1 MTVAEQFSTNVR
13 RHRKLADLS
22 QGELATRASLH
33 LTAVGMIE
41 RGTRLPRVDTV
52 AKLAGALEV
61 EPGELFEGIVWK
73 PGDVRYGSFR
83 STGQGKGTER

>member
-1 MTVAEQFSTNVR
+1 MNVAERFSANVR
-13 RHRKLADLS
+13 RHRKLADIS

-61 EPGELFEGIVWK
+61 EPGELFEGIAWK
-73 PGDVRYGSFR
+73 PGDIRH
-83 STGQGKGTER
+83 GQFKPDQDATL

>member
-1 MTVAEQFSTNVR
+1 MVAEQFAANIR
-13 RHRKLADLS
+13 RYRKLADIS

-73 PGDVRYGSFR
+73 PGDVRLGNF
-83 STGQGKGTER
+83 KIPDKD